1 LAKQDRQP
9 ERQPERVPDAGSV
22 LLPTVNKP
30 GTYEWC
36 EEVVECM
43 NLGWRSRETAER
55 AFLAAV
61 AAAVQYRIWETL
73 APPFPEEPYGSLEGL
88 IRRQADPGQAENM
101 QIAIRFS
108 GVLEQAA
115 ASPEGAGEE
124 SGRVKTA
131 ALSAGEPS
139 TLQASASV
147 PGPLGQ
153 MPDRRLTEEEEIA
166 LGNMLLDQYA
176 AGGEFDPAGLVGV
189 KGPGPEYT
197 PHAPEPAPDTAPRRT
212 AAQRK
217 RDLLERTHPDLIDA
231 VQAGE
236 LTLKQAYVQAGIEK
250 AVPVVDKMQKLWKT
264 ASEEDRDRFMAWLEE
279 EEGRQRRREYEEDV
293 YDADA

>member
-1 LAKQDRQP
+1 LAKQDRLPQP
-9 ERQPERVPDAGSV
+9 DSA

-36 EEVVECM
+36 EEVVECL

-55 AFLAAV
+55 AFLAAA

-88 IRRQADPGQAENM
+88 IRRKADPGQAENM

-115 ASPEGAGEE
+115 ASQEGTQEE
-124 SGRVKTA
+124 GGRAKTA
-131 ALSAGEPS
+131 ALSAGETS
-139 TLQASASV
+139 SLRASAPV
-147 PGPLGQ
+147 PGALGHPAGQ

-176 AGGEFDPAGLVGV
+176 AGGEFNPAGLVGV
-189 KGPGPEYT
+189 QGAGPEYT
-197 PHAPEPAPDTAPRRT
+197 PHAPEPAPDTSPRRT

-264 ASEEDRDRFMAWLEE
+264 ASEEDRERFMAWLDE